1 MFRFR
6 KKKITPKEFALD
18 IYDAFVQ
25 IMKHEVDETKKFDRE
40 AFKAE
45 HGWDYDKK
53 RFTDESSF
61 LFTFFIYNEV
71 ENHFPKKKNEIL
83 KELTEILKIKDMEF
97 LLAPLKDYSIAW
109 YDALARE
116 LEIQDESIL
125 NNPIYCVSKLASIRC
140 FGEEWAD
147 PAKIMMFSVRVN
159 FFTEMLSENFKRY
172 EVV

>member
-53 RFTDESSF
+53 RFTEESSF
-61 LFTFFIYNEV
+61 LFTFLIYNEV
-71 ENHFPKKKNEIL
+71 ENHFSNKKIEIL
-83 KELTEILKIKDMEF
+83 KEFTEILKTKDMEF
-97 LLAPLKDYSIAW
+97 LLVPLKDYSIAW
-109 YDALARE
+109 YNAVVRE
-116 LEIQDESIL
+116 LEIKDGSAL
-125 NNPIYCVSKLASIRC
+125 NYPIYCISKLASMRC
-140 FGEEWAD
+140 FGEQKVD
-147 PAKIMMFSVRVN
+147 PGKIIMFSRRVI
-159 FFTEMLSENFKRY
+159 FFVEMLGENFKRY